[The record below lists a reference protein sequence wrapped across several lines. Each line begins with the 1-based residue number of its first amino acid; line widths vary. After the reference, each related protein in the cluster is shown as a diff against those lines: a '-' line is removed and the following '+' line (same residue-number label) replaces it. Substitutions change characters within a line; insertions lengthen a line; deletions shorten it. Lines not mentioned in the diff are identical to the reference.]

1 MKLLKYSK
9 TVGSDGGTST
19 VGTRGGGSDTTF
31 SNVELD
37 RTIWG

>member
-9 TVGSDGGTST
+9 TIGSDGGTST
-19 VGTRGGGSDTTF
+19 RGGGSSTTS